1 MKKLLI
7 NSDVGE
13 GVLRESDLM
22 FYLRSCS
29 VACGGHFGDTESM
42 RNTVKLA
49 IDNNV
54 LVGAHPSY
62 PDRVNFG
69 RKEMFINLLD
79 LKNSL
84 HNQISSLLEVM
95 SEFGISKLH
104 HVKAHGALYNKCV
117 IDVDLAALYV
127 DVVKCYDNVKIYAPY
142 GSVVSKIAKENGVGV
157 DYEVFLDRNYNDNHT
172 LLSRNEVNSMILNPS
187 KMLLRYNRVMGSSKI
202 KTISNKLI
210 KTIGNTFCV
219 HGDTDDSHLLLKD
232 LYKNYFTK

>member
-42 RNTVKLA
+42 RKTVKLA
-49 IDNNV
+49 VDNNV

-172 LLSRNEVNSMILNPS
+172 LLSRNEVNSMILNPL

-210 KTIGNTFCV
+210 KTIGKHAIGLKV
-219 HGDTDDSHLLLKD
+219 H
-232 LYKNYFTK
+232 

>member
-42 RNTVKLA
+42 RKTVKLA
-49 IDNNV
+49 VDNNV

-84 HNQISSLLEVM
+84 HDQISSLLGVM
-95 SEFGISKLH
+95 SEFGINKLH

-127 DVVKCYDNVKIYAPY
+127 ERFY
-142 GSVVSKIAKENGVGV
+142 GYG
-157 DYEVFLDRNYNDNHT
+157 Y
-172 LLSRNEVNSMILNPS
+172 
-187 KMLLRYNRVMGSSKI
+187 
-202 KTISNKLI
+202 
-210 KTIGNTFCV
+210 
-219 HGDTDDSHLLLKD
+219 
-232 LYKNYFTK
+232 

>member
-42 RNTVKLA
+42 RTDCSKLA

-69 RKEMFINLLD
+69 RKEMVINLLD
-79 LKNSL
+79 LKTL
-84 HNQISSLLEVM
+84 IL
-95 SEFGISKLH
+95 
-104 HVKAHGALYNKCV
+104 
-117 IDVDLAALYV
+117 
-127 DVVKCYDNVKIYAPY
+127 
-142 GSVVSKIAKENGVGV
+142 
-157 DYEVFLDRNYNDNHT
+157 NYN
-172 LLSRNEVNSMILNPS
+172 LCF
-187 KMLLRYNRVMGSSKI
+187 
-202 KTISNKLI
+202 
-210 KTIGNTFCV
+210 NTRAE
-219 HGDTDDSHLLLKD
+219 
-232 LYKNYFTK
+232 

>member
-13 GVLRESDLM
+13 GVLREGDLM

-42 RNTVKLA
+42 RKTVKLA
-49 IDNNV
+49 VDNNV

>member
-13 GVLRESDLM
+13 GVLREDNLM

-29 VACGGHFGDTESM
+29 VACGGHSGNTESM
-42 RNTVKLA
+42 RKTVKLA

-69 RKEMFINLLD
+69 RKEMVINLLD

-84 HNQISSLLEVM
+84 HDQISSLLEVM
-95 SEFGISKLH
+95 SEFGINKLH

-117 IDVDLAALYV
+117 IDVDLATLYV

-142 GSVVSKIAKENGVGV
+142 GSVVSKIAKENGVEV

-172 LLSRNEVNSMILNPS
+172 LLSRNEVNSMILNPL

>member
-13 GVLRESDLM
+13 GVLREGDLM

-42 RNTVKLA
+42 RKTVKLA
-49 IDNNV
+49 VDNNV

-79 LKNSL
+79 LKKSL
-84 HNQISSLLEVM
+84 HDQIS
-95 SEFGISKLH
+95 
-104 HVKAHGALYNKCV
+104 
-117 IDVDLAALYV
+117 DLATLYV

-142 GSVVSKIAKENGVGV
+142 GSVVSKIAKENGVEV

-210 KTIGNTFCV
+210 KTIGDTFCV